1 MEWLRFVSQFVDF
14 SEINPF
20 QNWLIPTGTAS
31 PAASWVEAIFFL
43 FFLYVRLR
51 LLAHWLLTAPW
62 WHFQIMSSGLFFKYP
77 CIVKILL
84 PSLSSSLSF
93 KLSIF
98 DNLSKL
104 RTWEYGSISLSSF
117 LSLLSLSGFSPAT
130 GSLFFRALGQHF
142 MIVIFSFQFILKI
155 DSWPRACDGCASWWS
170 GQ

>member
-1 MEWLRFVSQFVDF
+1 MVEICKSICRFFRNKSF
-14 SEINPF
+14 SELANSYRYSFPNSF
-20 QNWLIPTGTAS
+20 LGGS
-31 PAASWVEAIFFL
+31 YFFL

-62 WHFQIMSSGLFFKYP
+62 WHFQIMSSGLFFKYL

-155 DSWPRACDGCASWWS
+155 DSWPRACDGSASWWS